1 MDSTAAWNALLE
13 EFCSFGGTA
22 NNVIQRGGN
31 FGLGLFPIDSSQP
44 VELRTPKHLLVST
57 DNLELLNGAVIIK
70 DASSYPDR
78 FSEWY
83 TNFQPD

>member
-1 MDSTAAWNALLE
+1 MDSTAGWNSLLE
-13 EFCSFGGTA
+13 EFGSFGGTA
-22 NNVIQRGGN
+22 NNVIKRQGN
-31 FGLGLFPIDSSQP
+31 FGLGLFLIDASQP
-44 VELRTPKHLLVST
+44 VEMRTPKHLLASK
-57 DNLELLNGAVIIK
+57 DNIELLNGAVIIK